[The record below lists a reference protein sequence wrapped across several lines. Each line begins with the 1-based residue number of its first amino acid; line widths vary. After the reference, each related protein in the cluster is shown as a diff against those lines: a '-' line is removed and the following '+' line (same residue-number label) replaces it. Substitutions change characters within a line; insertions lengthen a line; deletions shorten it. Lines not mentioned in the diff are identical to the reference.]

1 MISHTLATLYQRYIQ
16 AFAQL
21 DIEAVKQCYLMPCTL
36 STPDK
41 VVLLDSDDKFN
52 QEFTQIFKLIS
63 AENITAFKTSN
74 ASYDVITP
82 SVIVAAIDWQFLTNA
97 NNVFTEFTAIYHLTK
112 QGDDIKI
119 INVISQDVSQSITLR
134 HPLNIQWE
142 K

>member
-1 MISHTLATLYQRYIQ
+1 MISNTLASLYQRYIQ

-21 DIEAVKQCYLMPCTL
+21 DIDAVKQCYLMPCTL
-36 STPDK
+36 NTPDK

-52 QEFTQIFKLIS
+52 QEFAQIFAVIQ
-63 AENITAFKTSN
+63 AENIVGFKTSN
-74 ASYDVITP
+74 ASYDVVSP
-82 SVIVAAIDWQFLTNA
+82 SVIVAAIDWQFLTSA
-97 NNVFTEFTAIYHLTK
+97 NTLFTEFTAIYHLTK